1 MDQVTQQ
8 SKQIAELE
16 SKLKNIDKLNSNQV
30 YSDEIKKIQ
39 EMYLK

>member
-30 YSDEIKKIQ
+30 YSDEVKKIQ